1 MNRGPQMMRS
11 SRLSGGGP
19 AEGARTAEQRAIR
32 VTNGHLF
39 PIVKAAYFFWFGAMG
54 SLIPYLPLHYL
65 DIGLTG
71 RQIGLLF
78 GVAPFMTLIAA
89 PLWGAVA
96 DILRQ
101 HKRIMAI
108 TISGVCLCV
117 LGIFLARDVR
127 LLLLFA
133 VLNTLF
139 TAPSIALIDHTTLS
153 LLGERRALYGRQ
165 RVWGAVGWG
174 LMGTLVGYLTQW
186 MGLSWSFYA
195 FFVMMVVTLL
205 IALRMPIESPPAR
218 IPYGAAV
225 RVLMQR
231 RWLII
236 VFVTVFVQ
244 MAARATGFGF
254 LTVHL
259 DDLGATR
266 GVIGL
271 SVAIASVSEVPI
283 FFFGNS
289 LLQSLGRR
297 GTLLFSLGATCLLLL
312 GYGLAPDPSVILLVQ
327 VFQGPALSG
336 MWIAAVDY
344 TRSAAP
350 DSMGATTQ
358 ALLEAVVWG
367 LGVGTGNLVA
377 GVLYDAAGAAVLF
390 RVAATAVAVVGVFF
404 FVASRSIPAKIEQDG
419 TD

>member
-1 MNRGPQMMRS
+1 MDRGPKMTHVTRQS
-11 SRLSGGGP
+11 EGDA
-19 AEGARTAEQRAIR
+19 AESVRPTEWHAKD
-32 VTNGHLF
+32 TNGQVF
-39 PIVKAAYFFWFGAMG
+39 YIVKVAYFFWFGAMG
-54 SLIPYLPLHYL
+54 SLIPYLSLHYL

-78 GVAPFMTLIAA
+78 GVAPFVTLVST

-139 TAPSIALIDHTTLS
+139 TAPSIALLDHTTLS
-153 LLGERRALYGRQ
+153 LLGERRSRYGRQ

-174 LMGTLVGYLTQW
+174 VMGTLVGYLTQW

-195 FFVMMVVTLL
+195 FFVMMGVTLA
-205 IALRMPIESPPAR
+205 IALRLPIESPPAR
-218 IPYGAAV
+218 VPYAAAL

-254 LTVHL
+254 LTLHL
-259 DDLGATR
+259 NDLGATR

-271 SVAIASVSEVPI
+271 SVAIASISEVPI
-283 FFFGNS
+283 FFFGS
-289 LLQSLGRR
+289 FLLDAFGRR
-297 GTLLFSLGATCLLLL
+297 GTLLFSLVATFLLLL
-312 GYGLAPDPSVILLVQ
+312 GYGLAPSPSVILVVQ
-327 VFQGPALSG
+327 ILQGPALSG
-336 MWIAAVDY
+336 MWIAAIDY
-344 TRSAAP
+344 TRTAAP
-350 DSMGATTQ
+350 EGMGATTQ
-358 ALLEAVVWG
+358 ALLESVVWG
-367 LGVGTGNLVA
+367 MGVGTGNLVA
-377 GVLYDAAGAAVLF
+377 GVLYDAVGAAMLF
-390 RVAATAVAVVGVFF
+390 RVAATAVAVALAFF
-404 FVASRSIPAKIEQDG
+404 LVAGRSLPAEAEQG
-419 TD
+419 SAG